1 MMWKNLFLK
10 NNCKEKNMNDLFN
23 PKVVAVI
30 GASANREKIG
40 YALAFNLLNDKKERQ
55 IFLINPSEKEI
66 LDEKVFVDVKDIKE
80 NIDLAVIAVKPEIVP
95 KVLQSCGE
103 KKIPYCIIITAGYK
117 EIGEEGKKREDE
129 LKQIAK
135 KFNIKII
142 GPNCLGVFDCQ
153 NKLNATFSD
162 KLPNAG
168 NISVISQSGA
178 VGTSMLDFAKKENI
192 GFAKFISV
200 GNEAGLTEND
210 FLEYLLTD
218 ENTRAIVMYLE
229 AVSDGKRFLELA
241 KKITPIKPLVV
252 LKAGKT
258 PRGAAAVASHTGSL
272 ASENKIFEAVCAQ
285 AKVINVE
292 TISQMFDLIK
302 MFNAGI
308 YRPLENI
315 GIITNG
321 GGPSII
327 LADLLE
333 FSQSLNLATLT
344 DKTKTALR
352 EVLPSTAAVGNPV
365 DVIGDALSDRYEN
378 TLKILSKV
386 EDIDALAV
394 ILTPQKMTQ
403 IKETAKIIAK
413 INKKKVVLPL
423 FIGGTQIDPA
433 LKIFRQKNIA
443 YFSDPIDLVK
453 ALDYLSFKNKIVIQN
468 KKEDA
473 AVDQLDFSQTEKL
486 LQSVGLAT
494 SGIFLS
500 DKKEIISAMEKL
512 PGPYVLKAITNKVL
526 HKSDIGAVKLNLK
539 TAEDI
544 NIAWEEISK
553 NVSEKSVGVKI
564 TGMLLQS
571 MTRGREVIIGMKQD
585 AVFGLTIVFGLGG
598 IFVEVLKDVSMRV
611 APLTPDDIDNLIGDI
626 KGINILKGSRGQ
638 KAINFEALKKTIL
651 AISNL
656 ATAHPEIKEMDFNP
670 VFCDENG
677 VNLVD
682 VRIV

>member
-1 MMWKNLFLK
+1 MLEN
-10 NNCKEKNMNDLFN
+10 LFN
-23 PKVVAVI
+23 PKGVAVI
-30 GASANREKIG
+30 GASGNPQKIG
-40 YALAFNLLNDKKERQ
+40 YALASNLVTDKKDRR
-55 IFLINPSEKEI
+55 IFLVNPSEKEI
-66 LDEKVFVDVKDIKE
+66 LGEKVFADVKDIKE
-80 NIDLAVIAVKPEIVP
+80 NVDLAVIAVKPEIVP
-95 KVLQSCGE
+95 NVLRACGE

-135 KFNIKII
+135 NFNIKII
-142 GPNCLGVFDCQ
+142 GPNCLGIFDCQ
-153 NKLNATFSD
+153 NNLNATFGD
-162 KLPNAG
+162 KLPGVG

-218 ENTRAIVMYLE
+218 ENTKAIALYLE
-229 AVSDGKRFLELA
+229 AVSDGTRFLELA
-241 KKITPIKPLVV
+241 KKITAVKPLVV

-258 PRGAAAVASHTGSL
+258 ARGAQAVASHTGSL

-292 TISQMFDLIK
+292 TISQMFDLLK

-308 YRPLENI
+308 YQPLENI
-315 GIITNG
+315 GIVTNG

-333 FSQSLNLATLT
+333 LSQSLNLATLT

-352 EVLPSTAAVGNPV
+352 EVLPITAAVGNPV
-365 DVIGDALSDRYEN
+365 DVIGDALSDRYESA
-378 TLKILSKV
+378 LKILSKV
-386 EDIDALAV
+386 KDIDALAV

-403 IKETAKIIAK
+403 IKETAKIISK
-413 INKKKVVLPL
+413 INKKKVLLPL
-423 FIGGTQIDPA
+423 FIGGIQIEPA

-453 ALDYLSFKNKIVIQN
+453 ALDYMSFKNKIVIQN
-468 KKEDA
+468 KKEEA
-473 AVDQLDFSQTEKL
+473 VVDQLDFSQTEKL
-486 LQSVGLAT
+486 LKSVGLST
-494 SGIFLS
+494 SGILLS
-500 DKKEIISAMEKL
+500 DKKEIISAMGKL
-512 PGPYVLKAITNKVL
+512 PGPYVLKAITDKVL
-526 HKSDIGAVKLNLK
+526 HKSDVGALKLNLQN
-539 TAEDI
+539 AEEVEK
-544 NIAWEEISK
+544 AWEEISK
-553 NVSEKSVGVKI
+553 NVFSKTSDIKI
-564 TGMLLQS
+564 EGMLLQS
-571 MTRGREVIIGMKQD
+571 MTAGREVIIGMKRD
-585 AVFGLTIVFGLGG
+585 TTFGPTIVFGLGG
-598 IFVEVLKDVSMRV
+598 IFVEALKDVSMRV
-611 APLTPDDIDNLIGDI
+611 APLTPGDIDNLIGDI
-626 KGINILKGSRGQ
+626 KGINILKGTRGQ
-638 KAINFEALKKTIL
+638 KAINFEALKQTIL

-656 ATAHPEIKEMDFNP
+656 VTAHPEIKEMDFNP

-677 VNLVD
+677 VSLVD

>member
-1 MMWKNLFLK
+1 MLEN
-10 NNCKEKNMNDLFN
+10 LFN
-23 PKVVAVI
+23 PKGVAVI
-30 GASANREKIG
+30 GASGNPQKIG
-40 YALAFNLLNDKKERQ
+40 YALASNLVTDKKDRR
-55 IFLINPSEKEI
+55 IFLVNPSEKEI
-66 LDEKVFVDVKDIKE
+66 LGEKVFADVKDIKE
-80 NIDLAVIAVKPEIVP
+80 NVDLAVIAVKPEIVP
-95 KVLQSCGE
+95 NVLRACGE

-117 EIGEEGKKREDE
+117 ETGEEGKKREDE

-135 KFNIKII
+135 NFNIKII
-142 GPNCLGVFDCQ
+142 GPNCLGIFDCQ
-153 NKLNATFSD
+153 NNLNATFGD
-162 KLPNAG
+162 KLPGVG

-218 ENTRAIVMYLE
+218 ENTKAIALYLE
-229 AVSDGKRFLELA
+229 AVSDGTRFLELA
-241 KKITPIKPLVV
+241 KKITAVKPLVV

-258 PRGAAAVASHTGSL
+258 ARGAMAVASHTGSL

-292 TISQMFDLIK
+292 TISQMFDLLK

-308 YRPLENI
+308 YQALENI
-315 GIITNG
+315 GIVTNG

-333 FSQSLNLATLT
+333 LSQSLNLATLT

-352 EVLPSTAAVGNPV
+352 EVLPITAAVGNPV
-365 DVIGDALSDRYEN
+365 DVIGDALSDRYESA
-378 TLKILSKV
+378 LKILSKV
-386 EDIDALAV
+386 KDIDALAV

-423 FIGGTQIDPA
+423 FIGGTQIEPA

-453 ALDYLSFKNKIVIQN
+453 ALDYLSFKNKIFIQN
-468 KKEDA
+468 KKEEA
-473 AVDQLDFSQTEKL
+473 VVDQLDFSQTEKL
-486 LQSVGLAT
+486 LQSVGLST
-494 SGIFLS
+494 SGILLS
-500 DKKEIISAMEKL
+500 DKKEIISATGKL
-512 PGPYVLKAITNKVL
+512 PGPYVLKAITDKVL
-526 HKSDIGAVKLNLK
+526 HKSDVGALKLNLQN
-539 TAEDI
+539 AEEVEK
-544 NIAWEEISK
+544 AWEEISK
-553 NVSEKSVGVKI
+553 NVFSKTSDIKI
-564 TGMLLQS
+564 EGMLLQS
-571 MTRGREVIIGMKQD
+571 MTAGREVIIGMKRD
-585 AVFGLTIVFGLGG
+585 ATFGPTIVFGLGG
-598 IFVEVLKDVSMRV
+598 IFVEALKDVSMRI

-626 KGINILKGSRGQ
+626 KGINILKGTRGQ
-638 KAINFEALKKTIL
+638 KAINFEALKQTIL

-656 ATAHPEIKEMDFNP
+656 AIKHPEIKEMDFNP
-670 VFCDENG
+670 VFCDENR

>member
-1 MMWKNLFLK
+1 MLEN
-10 NNCKEKNMNDLFN
+10 LFN
-23 PKVVAVI
+23 PKGVAVI
-30 GASANREKIG
+30 GASGNPQKIG
-40 YALAFNLLNDKKERQ
+40 YALASNLVTDKKDRR
-55 IFLINPSEKEI
+55 IFLVNPSEKEI
-66 LDEKVFVDVKDIKE
+66 LGEKVFADVKDIKE
-80 NIDLAVIAVKPEIVP
+80 NVDLAVIAVKPEIVP
-95 KVLQSCGE
+95 NVLRACGE

-117 EIGEEGKKREDE
+117 ETGEEGKKREDE

-135 KFNIKII
+135 NFNIKII
-142 GPNCLGVFDCQ
+142 GPNCLGIFDCQ
-153 NKLNATFSD
+153 NNLNATFGD
-162 KLPNAG
+162 KLPGVG

-218 ENTRAIVMYLE
+218 ENTKAIALYLE
-229 AVSDGKRFLELA
+229 AVSDGTRFLELA
-241 KKITPIKPLVV
+241 KKITAVKPLVV

-258 PRGAAAVASHTGSL
+258 ARGAQAVASHTGSL

-292 TISQMFDLIK
+292 TISQMFDLLK

-308 YRPLENI
+308 YQALENI
-315 GIITNG
+315 GIVTNG

-333 FSQSLNLATLT
+333 LSQSLNLATLT

-352 EVLPSTAAVGNPV
+352 EVLPITAAVGNPV
-365 DVIGDALSDRYEN
+365 DVIGDALSDRYESA
-378 TLKILSKV
+378 LKILSKV
-386 EDIDALAV
+386 KDIDALAV

-423 FIGGTQIDPA
+423 FIGGTQIEPA

-453 ALDYLSFKNKIVIQN
+453 ALDYLSFKNKIFIQN
-468 KKEDA
+468 KKEEA
-473 AVDQLDFSQTEKL
+473 VVDQLDFSQTEKL
-486 LQSVGLAT
+486 LQSVGLST
-494 SGIFLS
+494 SGILLS
-500 DKKEIISAMEKL
+500 DKKEIISATGKL
-512 PGPYVLKAITNKVL
+512 LGPYVLKAITDKVL
-526 HKSDIGAVKLNLK
+526 HKSDVGALKLNLQN
-539 TAEDI
+539 AEEVEK
-544 NIAWEEISK
+544 AWEEISK
-553 NVSEKSVGVKI
+553 NVFSKTSDIKI
-564 TGMLLQS
+564 EGMLLQS
-571 MTRGREVIIGMKQD
+571 MTAGREVIIGMKRD
-585 AVFGLTIVFGLGG
+585 ATFGPTIVFGLGG
-598 IFVEVLKDVSMRV
+598 IFVEALKDVSMRI

-626 KGINILKGSRGQ
+626 KGINILKGTRGQ
-638 KAINFEALKKTIL
+638 KAINFEALKQTIL

-656 ATAHPEIKEMDFNP
+656 AIKHPEIKEMDFNP
-670 VFCDENG
+670 VFCDENR

>member
-1 MMWKNLFLK
+1 MLEN
-10 NNCKEKNMNDLFN
+10 LFN
-23 PKVVAVI
+23 PKGVAVI
-30 GASANREKIG
+30 GASGNPQKIG
-40 YALAFNLLNDKKERQ
+40 YALASNLVTDKKDRR
-55 IFLINPSEKEI
+55 IFLVNPSEKEI
-66 LDEKVFVDVKDIKE
+66 LGEKVFADVKDIKE
-80 NIDLAVIAVKPEIVP
+80 NVDLAVIAVKPEIVP
-95 KVLQSCGE
+95 NVLRACGE

-135 KFNIKII
+135 NFNIKII
-142 GPNCLGVFDCQ
+142 GPNCLGIFDCQ
-153 NKLNATFSD
+153 NNLNATFGD
-162 KLPNAG
+162 KLPGVG

-218 ENTRAIVMYLE
+218 ENTKAIALYLE
-229 AVSDGKRFLELA
+229 AVSDGTRFLELA
-241 KKITPIKPLVV
+241 KKITAVKPLVV

-258 PRGAAAVASHTGSL
+258 ARGAQAVASHTGSL

-292 TISQMFDLIK
+292 TISQMFDLLK

-308 YRPLENI
+308 YQPLENI
-315 GIITNG
+315 GIVTNG

-333 FSQSLNLATLT
+333 LSQSLNLATLT

-352 EVLPSTAAVGNPV
+352 EVLPITAAVGNPV
-365 DVIGDALSDRYEN
+365 DVIGDALSDRYESA
-378 TLKILSKV
+378 LKILSKV
-386 EDIDALAV
+386 KDIDALAV

-403 IKETAKIIAK
+403 IKETAKIISK
-413 INKKKVVLPL
+413 INKKKVLLPL
-423 FIGGTQIDPA
+423 FIGGIQIEPA

-453 ALDYLSFKNKIVIQN
+453 ALDYMSFKNKIVIQN
-468 KKEDA
+468 KKEEA
-473 AVDQLDFSQTEKL
+473 VVDQLDFSQTEKL
-486 LQSVGLAT
+486 LKSVGLST
-494 SGIFLS
+494 SGILLS
-500 DKKEIISAMEKL
+500 DKKEIISAMGKL
-512 PGPYVLKAITNKVL
+512 PGPYVLKAITDKVL
-526 HKSDIGAVKLNLK
+526 HKSDVGALKLNLQN
-539 TAEDI
+539 AEEVEK
-544 NIAWEEISK
+544 AWEEISK
-553 NVSEKSVGVKI
+553 NVFSKTSDIKI
-564 TGMLLQS
+564 EGMLLQS
-571 MTRGREVIIGMKQD
+571 MTAGREVIIGMKRD
-585 AVFGLTIVFGLGG
+585 TTFGPTIVFGLGG
-598 IFVEVLKDVSMRV
+598 IFVEALKDVSMRI
-611 APLTPDDIDNLIGDI
+611 APLTPGDIDNLIGDI
-626 KGINILKGSRGQ
+626 KGINILKGTRGQ
-638 KAINFEALKKTIL
+638 KAINFEALKQTIL

-656 ATAHPEIKEMDFNP
+656 VTAHPEIKEMDFNP

-677 VNLVD
+677 VSLVD

>member
-1 MMWKNLFLK
+1 MLEN
-10 NNCKEKNMNDLFN
+10 LFN
-23 PKVVAVI
+23 PKGVAVI
-30 GASANREKIG
+30 GASGNPQKIG
-40 YALAFNLLNDKKERQ
+40 YALASNLVTDKKDRR
-55 IFLINPSEKEI
+55 IFLVNPSEKEI
-66 LDEKVFVDVKDIKE
+66 LGEKVFADVKDIKE
-80 NIDLAVIAVKPEIVP
+80 NVDLAVIAVKPEIVP
-95 KVLQSCGE
+95 NVLRACGE

-117 EIGEEGKKREDE
+117 ETGEEGKKREDE

-135 KFNIKII
+135 NFNIKII
-142 GPNCLGVFDCQ
+142 GPNCLGIFDCQ
-153 NKLNATFSD
+153 NNLNATFGD
-162 KLPNAG
+162 KLPGVG

-218 ENTRAIVMYLE
+218 ENTKAIALYLE
-229 AVSDGKRFLELA
+229 AVSDGTRFLELA
-241 KKITPIKPLVV
+241 KKITAVKPLVV

-258 PRGAAAVASHTGSL
+258 ARGAQAVASHTGSL

-292 TISQMFDLIK
+292 TISQMFDLLK

-308 YRPLENI
+308 YQALENI
-315 GIITNG
+315 GIVTNG

-333 FSQSLNLATLT
+333 LSQSLNLATLT

-352 EVLPSTAAVGNPV
+352 EVLPITAAVGNPV
-365 DVIGDALSDRYEN
+365 DVIGDALSDRYESA
-378 TLKILSKV
+378 LKILSKV
-386 EDIDALAV
+386 KDIDALAV

-423 FIGGTQIDPA
+423 FIGGTQIEPA

-453 ALDYLSFKNKIVIQN
+453 ALDYLSFKNKIFIQN
-468 KKEDA
+468 KKEEA
-473 AVDQLDFSQTEKL
+473 VVDQLDFSQTEKL
-486 LQSVGLAT
+486 LKSVGLST
-494 SGIFLS
+494 SGILLS
-500 DKKEIISAMEKL
+500 DKKEIISATGKL
-512 PGPYVLKAITNKVL
+512 PGPYVLKAITDKVL
-526 HKSDIGAVKLNLK
+526 HKSDVGALKLNLQN
-539 TAEDI
+539 AEEVEK
-544 NIAWEEISK
+544 AWEEISK
-553 NVSEKSVGVKI
+553 NVFSKTSDIKI
-564 TGMLLQS
+564 EGMLLQS
-571 MTRGREVIIGMKQD
+571 MTAGREVIIGMKRD
-585 AVFGLTIVFGLGG
+585 AVFGPTIVFGLGG
-598 IFVEVLKDVSMRV
+598 IFVEALKDVSMRI

-626 KGINILKGSRGQ
+626 KGINILKGTRGQ
-638 KAINFEALKKTIL
+638 KAINFEALKQTIL

-656 ATAHPEIKEMDFNP
+656 AIKHPEIKEMDFNP
-670 VFCDENG
+670 VFCDENR

-682 VRIV
+682 VRIVRS

>member
-1 MMWKNLFLK
+1 MLEN
-10 NNCKEKNMNDLFN
+10 LFN
-23 PKVVAVI
+23 PKGVAVI
-30 GASANREKIG
+30 GASGNPQKIG
-40 YALAFNLLNDKKERQ
+40 YALASNLVTDKKDRR
-55 IFLINPSEKEI
+55 IFLVNPSEKEI
-66 LDEKVFVDVKDIKE
+66 LGEKVFADVKDIKE
-80 NIDLAVIAVKPEIVP
+80 NVDLAVIAVKPEIVP
-95 KVLQSCGE
+95 NVLRACGE

-117 EIGEEGKKREDE
+117 ETGEEGKKREDE

-135 KFNIKII
+135 NFNIKII
-142 GPNCLGVFDCQ
+142 GPNCLGIFDCQ
-153 NKLNATFSD
+153 NNLNATFGD
-162 KLPNAG
+162 KLPGVG

-218 ENTRAIVMYLE
+218 ENTKAIALYLE
-229 AVSDGKRFLELA
+229 AVSDGTRFLELA
-241 KKITPIKPLVV
+241 KKITAVKPLVV

-258 PRGAAAVASHTGSL
+258 ARGAQAVASHTGSL

-292 TISQMFDLIK
+292 TISQMFDLLK

-308 YRPLENI
+308 YQALENI
-315 GIITNG
+315 GIVTNG

-333 FSQSLNLATLT
+333 LSQSLNLATLT

-352 EVLPSTAAVGNPV
+352 EVLPITAAVGNPV
-365 DVIGDALSDRYEN
+365 DVIGDALSDRYESA
-378 TLKILSKV
+378 LKILSKV
-386 EDIDALAV
+386 KDIDALAV

-423 FIGGTQIDPA
+423 FIGGTQIEPA

-453 ALDYLSFKNKIVIQN
+453 ALDYLSFKNKIFIQN
-468 KKEDA
+468 KKEEA
-473 AVDQLDFSQTEKL
+473 VVDQLDFSQTEKL
-486 LQSVGLAT
+486 LQSAGLST
-494 SGIFLS
+494 SGILLS
-500 DKKEIISAMEKL
+500 DKKEIISATGKL
-512 PGPYVLKAITNKVL
+512 PGPYVLKAITDKVL
-526 HKSDIGAVKLNLK
+526 HKSDVGALKLNLQN
-539 TAEDI
+539 AEEVEK
-544 NIAWEEISK
+544 AWEEISK
-553 NVSEKSVGVKI
+553 NVFSKTSDIKI
-564 TGMLLQS
+564 EGMLLQG
-571 MTRGREVIIGMKQD
+571 MTAGREVIIGMKRD
-585 AVFGLTIVFGLGG
+585 ATFGPTIVFGLGG
-598 IFVEVLKDVSMRV
+598 IFVEALKDVSMRI

-626 KGINILKGSRGQ
+626 KGINILKGTRGQ
-638 KAINFEALKKTIL
+638 KAINFEALKQTIL

-656 ATAHPEIKEMDFNP
+656 AIKHPEIKEMDFNP
-670 VFCDENG
+670 VFCDENR

-682 VRIV
+682 VRIVRS

>member
-1 MMWKNLFLK
+1 MYN
-10 NNCKEKNMNDLFN
+10 LFN
-23 PKVVAVI
+23 PKGVVVI
-30 GASANREKIG
+30 GASANKEKIG
-40 YALAFNLLNDKKERQ
+40 YALASNLVTDKKDRR
-55 IFLINPSEKEI
+55 IFLVNPSEKEI
-66 LDEKVFVDVKDIKE
+66 LGEKVFADVKDIKE
-80 NIDLAVIAVKPEIVP
+80 NVDLAVIAVKPEIVP
-95 KVLQSCGE
+95 NVLQACGE

-117 EIGEEGKKREDE
+117 ETGEEGKKREDE

-135 KFNIKII
+135 NFNIKII
-142 GPNCLGVFDCQ
+142 GPNCLGIFDCQ
-153 NKLNATFSD
+153 NNLNATFGD
-162 KLPNAG
+162 KLPGVG

-218 ENTRAIVMYLE
+218 ENTKAIALYLE

-241 KKITPIKPLVV
+241 KKITAVKPLVV

-258 PRGAAAVASHTGSL
+258 ARGAQAVASHTGSL

-292 TISQMFDLIK
+292 TISQMFDLLK

-308 YRPLENI
+308 YQPLENI
-315 GIITNG
+315 GIVTNG

-333 FSQSLNLATLT
+333 LSQSLNLATLT

-352 EVLPSTAAVGNPV
+352 EVLPITAAVGNPV
-365 DVIGDALSDRYEN
+365 DVIGDALSDRYESA
-378 TLKILSKV
+378 LKILSKV
-386 EDIDALAV
+386 KDIDALAV

-423 FIGGTQIDPA
+423 FIGGTQIEPA

-453 ALDYLSFKNKIVIQN
+453 ALDYLSFKNKIFIQN
-468 KKEDA
+468 KKEEA
-473 AVDQLDFSQTEKL
+473 VVDQLDFSQTEKL
-486 LQSVGLAT
+486 LQSVGLST
-494 SGIFLS
+494 SGILLS
-500 DKKEIISAMEKL
+500 DKKEIISAKGKL
-512 PGPYVLKAITNKVL
+512 PGPYVLKAITDKVL
-526 HKSDIGAVKLNLK
+526 HKSDVGALKLNLQ
-539 TAEDI
+539 TGGDI
-544 NIAWEEISK
+544 ENAWEEISK
-553 NVSEKSVGVKI
+553 NVSKKSVGVKI
-564 TGMLLQS
+564 IGMLLQS
-571 MTRGREVIIGMKQD
+571 MTAGREVIIGMKRD
-585 AVFGLTIVFGLGG
+585 ATFGPTIVFGLGG
-598 IFVEVLKDVSMRV
+598 IFVEALKDVSMRV

-626 KGINILKGSRGQ
+626 KGINILKGTRGQ

-651 AISNL
+651 AISDL
-656 ATAHPEIKEMDFNP
+656 AIKHPEIKEMDFNP
-670 VFCDENG
+670 VFCDENR

>member
-1 MMWKNLFLK
+1 MLEN
-10 NNCKEKNMNDLFN
+10 LFN
-23 PKVVAVI
+23 PKGVAVI
-30 GASANREKIG
+30 GASGNPQKIG
-40 YALAFNLLNDKKERQ
+40 YALASNLVTDKKDRR
-55 IFLINPSEKEI
+55 IFLVNPSEKEI
-66 LDEKVFVDVKDIKE
+66 LGEKVFADVKDIKE
-80 NIDLAVIAVKPEIVP
+80 NVDLAVIAVKPEIVP
-95 KVLQSCGE
+95 NVLRACGE

-117 EIGEEGKKREDE
+117 ETGEEGKKREDE

-135 KFNIKII
+135 NFNIKII
-142 GPNCLGVFDCQ
+142 GPNCLGIFDCQ
-153 NKLNATFSD
+153 NNLNATFGD
-162 KLPNAG
+162 KLPGVG

-218 ENTRAIVMYLE
+218 ENTKAIALYLE
-229 AVSDGKRFLELA
+229 AVSDGTRFLELA
-241 KKITPIKPLVV
+241 KKITAVKPLVV

-258 PRGAAAVASHTGSL
+258 ARGAQAVASHTGSL

-292 TISQMFDLIK
+292 TISQMFDLLK

-308 YRPLENI
+308 YQALENI
-315 GIITNG
+315 GIVTNG

-333 FSQSLNLATLT
+333 LSQSLNLATLT

-352 EVLPSTAAVGNPV
+352 EVLPITAAVGNPV
-365 DVIGDALSDRYEN
+365 DVIGDALSDRYESA
-378 TLKILSKV
+378 LKILSKV
-386 EDIDALAV
+386 KDIDALAV

-413 INKKKVVLPL
+413 INKKKVVLSL
-423 FIGGTQIDPA
+423 FIGGTQIEPA

-453 ALDYLSFKNKIVIQN
+453 ALDYLSFKNKIFIQN
-468 KKEDA
+468 KKEEA
-473 AVDQLDFSQTEKL
+473 VVDQLDFSQTEKL
-486 LQSVGLAT
+486 LQSAGLST
-494 SGIFLS
+494 SGILLS
-500 DKKEIISAMEKL
+500 DKKEIISATGKL
-512 PGPYVLKAITNKVL
+512 PGPYVLKAITDKVL
-526 HKSDIGAVKLNLK
+526 HKSDVGALKLNLQN
-539 TAEDI
+539 AEEVEK
-544 NIAWEEISK
+544 AWEEISK
-553 NVSEKSVGVKI
+553 NVFSKTSDIKI
-564 TGMLLQS
+564 EGMLLQG
-571 MTRGREVIIGMKQD
+571 MTAGREVIIGMKRD
-585 AVFGLTIVFGLGG
+585 ATFGPTIVFGLGG
-598 IFVEVLKDVSMRV
+598 IFVEALKDVSMRV
-611 APLTPDDIDNLIGDI
+611 APLTLDDIDNLIGNI
-626 KGINILKGSRGQ
+626 KGINILKGTRGQ
-638 KAINFEALKKTIL
+638 KAINFEALKQTIL

-656 ATAHPEIKEMDFNP
+656 AIKHPEIKEMDFNP
-670 VFCDENG
+670 VFCDENR

>member
-1 MMWKNLFLK
+1 MLEN
-10 NNCKEKNMNDLFN
+10 LFN
-23 PKVVAVI
+23 PKGVAVI
-30 GASANREKIG
+30 GASGNPQKIG
-40 YALAFNLLNDKKERQ
+40 YALASNLVTDKKDRR
-55 IFLINPSEKEI
+55 IFLVNPSEKEI
-66 LDEKVFVDVKDIKE
+66 LGEKVFADVKDIKE
-80 NIDLAVIAVKPEIVP
+80 NVDLAVIAVKPEIVP
-95 KVLQSCGE
+95 NVLRACGE

-117 EIGEEGKKREDE
+117 ETGEEGKKREDE

-135 KFNIKII
+135 NFNIKII
-142 GPNCLGVFDCQ
+142 GPNCLGIFDCQ
-153 NKLNATFSD
+153 NNLNATFGD
-162 KLPNAG
+162 KLPGVG

-218 ENTRAIVMYLE
+218 ENTKAIALYLE
-229 AVSDGKRFLELA
+229 AVSDGTRFLELA
-241 KKITPIKPLVV
+241 KKITAVKPLVV

-258 PRGAAAVASHTGSL
+258 ARGAMAVASHTGSL

-292 TISQMFDLIK
+292 TISQMFDLLK

-308 YRPLENI
+308 YQALENI
-315 GIITNG
+315 GIVTNG

-333 FSQSLNLATLT
+333 LSQSLNLATLT

-352 EVLPSTAAVGNPV
+352 EVLPITAAVGNPV
-365 DVIGDALSDRYEN
+365 DVIGDALSDRYESA
-378 TLKILSKV
+378 LKILSKV
-386 EDIDALAV
+386 KDIDALAV

-423 FIGGTQIDPA
+423 FIGGTQIEPA

-453 ALDYLSFKNKIVIQN
+453 ALDYLSFKNKIFIQN
-468 KKEDA
+468 KKEEA
-473 AVDQLDFSQTEKL
+473 VVDQLDFSQTEKL
-486 LQSVGLAT
+486 LQSVGLST
-494 SGIFLS
+494 SGILLS
-500 DKKEIISAMEKL
+500 DKKEIISATGKL
-512 PGPYVLKAITNKVL
+512 LGPYVLKAITDKVL
-526 HKSDIGAVKLNLK
+526 HKSDVGALKLNLQN
-539 TAEDI
+539 AEEVEK
-544 NIAWEEISK
+544 AWEEISK
-553 NVSEKSVGVKI
+553 NVFSKTSDIKI
-564 TGMLLQS
+564 EGMLLQS
-571 MTRGREVIIGMKQD
+571 MTAGREVIIGMKRD
-585 AVFGLTIVFGLGG
+585 ATFGPTIVFGLGG
-598 IFVEVLKDVSMRV
+598 IFVEALKDVSMRI

-626 KGINILKGSRGQ
+626 KGINILKGTRGQ
-638 KAINFEALKKTIL
+638 KAINFEALKQTIL

-656 ATAHPEIKEMDFNP
+656 AIKHPEIKEMDFNP
-670 VFCDENG
+670 VFCDENR